1 MGFKMIGLDTNVLVR
16 YLMQDDP
23 HQSAQATAL
32 METLS
37 VTNRGFVSLVV
48 ISEFVWV
55 LSYVFQLSRND
66 VNVTLGILARM
77 PELRLEKVVVFLRA
91 LRLCNTTSADFADC
105 LIVSVAKRAGCSH
118 TVTFDRKA
126 AAKLPNM
133 ARID

>member
-1 MGFKMIGLDTNVLVR
+1 
-16 YLMQDDP
+16 
-23 HQSAQATAL
+23 